1 MSGIPNINEYTVA
14 KKAVFMAVST
24 QLHAD
29 FIKEHTSTH
38 ESKAGLTPETAMK
51 LAKAFLNSIELE
63 GESIETLKCEIKD
76 IASKAIDTVFNGLF
90 NEKEALNATYSLS
103 RH

>member
-29 FIKEHTSTH
+29 FIKEHTPH
-38 ESKAGLTPETAMK
+38 EPKVGLNLETSMK
-51 LAKAFLNSIELE
+51 LAKVFLDSIELE

-90 NEKEALNATYSLS
+90 NEKGATDATYPLS

>member
-29 FIKEHTSTH
+29 FIKEHTPH
-38 ESKAGLTPETAMK
+38 GPKVGLNPEASMK
-51 LAKAFLNSIELE
+51 LAKVFLDGIELE

-76 IASKAIDTVFNGLF
+76 MASKAIDTVFSGLF
-90 NEKEALNATYSLS
+90 NEKEALNATDSLP